1 MKVID
6 QVNEILEDILDVD
19 IDDIEPETYIIR
31 DLGAESIDLLEI
43 AVELNSCFDTEI
55 DDDEVFL
62 RNLRLYKNEAQE
74 KNLDQTDYI
83 LKKMLFLEKVRV
95 QEILD
100 DLDEGPV
107 LKVKDIASYIT
118 WRKSA

>member
-43 AVELNSCFDTEI
+43 AVELNTCFDTEI

-83 LKKMLFLEKVRV
+83 LKKMPFLGKVRV
-95 QEILD
+95 HEILD